1 MENRRS
7 KGEKIF
13 EVANLILLLF
23 LCIICIY
30 PMLYVLFA
38 SLSDSTSLL
47 SHTGLLLKPI
57 GFSTLAYEVVFNT
70 PLIIT
75 GYKNT
80 LFILIVGLA
89 VNLFMTSLGAYF
101 LSRKDVL
108 WKNTVMM
115 LILLTMYFS
124 GGLIP
129 FYLNVRDLGLN
140 NSLLAVILPFA
151 VNTFNLIIM
160 RTSFA
165 NIPDS
170 LEESATLDG
179 ANDYQI
185 LFRIIL
191 PLSMPVVA
199 VMVLYYGVAHWNAWF
214 YAMIFINKSELLPLQ
229 VILREILIQNETAG
243 MGGDVGGVVNI
254 GETIKYATIIVATVP
269 ILVIY
274 PFLQR
279 YFVSGI
285 MIGAVKG

>member
-274 PFLQR
+274 LFLQR